1 MSFSAYHPELWQPAW
16 GIRLILEA
24 LISFLPSPADGAIG
38 ALDYTK
44 EERKKLAIKSRQ
56 FVCPKCGKVE
66 DLLPPLKKEKD
77 ICDNDDDA
85 SGVNKKKKANKFDK
99 EIQKL
104 FQLQS
109 ANAAADREGTKK
121 RAPPAETD
129 SKATTGNNEGQTSP
143 SIHEESSKDDV
154 IDAKEE
160 ETNSEKSNDEE
171 QSNMKVDNI
180 ETSDTKTN
188 VPEESSHDDKT
199 PPSPAVVEIEPTDE
213 ATLADTTTSTP
224 VAAVQDTST
233 ETNETVTSWTDSIT
247 DPVLNGSIV
256 TFAIIVFLL
265 FRKVDSLL
273 SELRSLQLDMD

>member
-66 DLLPPLKKEKD
+66 DLLPPLKKKED
-77 ICDNDDDA
+77 ICDSDDA
-85 SGVNKKKKANKFDK
+85 SGVKKKKANKFDK

-109 ANAAADREGTKK
+109 ANAAADREGAKK
-121 RAPPAETD
+121 RTPPAEAD
-129 SKATTGNNEGQTSP
+129 SKATGNNEGQSSP
-143 SIHEESSKDDV
+143 SINEESKDDV

-180 ETSDTKTN
+180 ETSDTKTTI
-188 VPEESSHDDKT
+188 PESSHDDKT
-199 PPSPAVVEIEPTDE
+199 LFPAVVEIDPTE
-213 ATLADTTTSTP
+213 ATLADTTSTP